1 MLQTDLDGFIMN
13 MKNNKIVQLGLII
26 LGCVLL
32 YCLLSNYLQTDKN
45 AFANVMVITG
55 SPGNGNMNNINCR
68 GDIPKIDEVIIK
80 DSINLPDRDPRFLT
94 NSMVIPEITTSQET
108 QKQTR
113 MEVLNMFYNTFDD
126 DLTSVKARPQG
137 LYLTP

>member
-1 MLQTDLDGFIMN
+1 
-13 MKNNKIVQLGLII
+13 
-26 LGCVLL
+26 
-32 YCLLSNYLQTDKN
+32 
-45 AFANVMVITG
+45 
-55 SPGNGNMNNINCR
+55 
-68 GDIPKIDEVIIK
+68 
-80 DSINLPDRDPRFLT
+80 
-94 NSMVIPEITTSQET
+94 MVIPEITTSQET